1 MAYSYGGQIN
11 LDQSIQFNN
20 NKAPL
25 DIRVTVPTLEDL
37 AQIEQ
42 PYVGLITYVVEEE
55 TAYICKSVGS
65 TTGTSEWIKIK
76 GSGGSG
82 SVYMGDIR
90 PELDPEQEFD
100 EDTENRAI
108 WIDTHDGLVDISWQM
123 VNSLSYVLFQKSC
136 LALTAQA

>member
-1 MAYSYGGQIN
+1 M
-11 LDQSIQFNN
+11 
-20 NKAPL
+20 
-25 DIRVTVPTLEDL
+25 
-37 AQIEQ
+37 
-42 PYVGLITYVVEEE
+42 EEE

-108 WIDTHDGLVDISWQM
+108 WIDTHDDFTQDNYYGPDAAETMMSLRKAYFALKEQVNILNNLV
-123 VNSLSYVLFQKSC
+123 
-136 LALTAQA
+136 TAGVVPGKITDSAVSF

>member
-1 MAYSYGGQIN
+1 M
-11 LDQSIQFNN
+11 
-20 NKAPL
+20 
-25 DIRVTVPTLEDL
+25 
-37 AQIEQ
+37 
-42 PYVGLITYVVEEE
+42 EEE

-108 WIDTHDGLVDISWQM
+108 WIDTHDDFTQDNYYGPDAAPIIVNLPKVSNYVITLHDSSKHQFMVGHIQQPDGL
-123 VNSLSYVLFQKSC
+123 
-136 LALTAQA
+136 